1 MAGRDKH
8 RIRSHRSRRN
18 FKTYQAVFH
27 YARSSEEVK
36 QDIRT
41 LADKIKDMLQ
51 KIVEAVKSIK
61 KAVKK

>member
-1 MAGRDKH
+1 MAGRYKH
-8 RIRSHRSRRN
+8 RIRIHRSRRN

-27 YARSSEEVK
+27 YSRSSEEVK
-36 QDIRT
+36 QNIKT

-51 KIVEAVKSIK
+51 KIVEAIK